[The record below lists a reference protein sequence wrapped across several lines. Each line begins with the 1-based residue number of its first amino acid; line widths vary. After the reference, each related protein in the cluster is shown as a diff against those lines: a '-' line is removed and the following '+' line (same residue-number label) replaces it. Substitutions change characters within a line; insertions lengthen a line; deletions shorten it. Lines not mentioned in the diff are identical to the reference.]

1 MSADQPSTAKSLGS
15 QRWEQLLRYR
25 YIELV
30 LLWEGQ
36 LTTRQLCE
44 TFAIGRQQANKDLS
58 NYRRS
63 AAKNAILYDSAKKHY
78 IATDHFEPV
87 LTQGLASEYLQ
98 LVAQQSDIQKMLG
111 ELPMS
116 DTQVELVSAPN
127 RELPPE
133 LLRPI
138 IQAMKHKQRIE
149 VDYVSLNNPD
159 REGRIIAPHTL
170 VWTGY
175 RWHVRAWC
183 EKNRDFRDFVLSRF
197 RGEAEPLGPSTESAD
212 TDLDW
217 QQTITLVIIPDPRL
231 TKAQQEV
238 VSHDYG
244 MLDGMLSLSVR
255 AKLARYLLQLLNIE
269 VVNIEKDPKA
279 QQLILSNIGEL
290 EQWLG

>member
-1 MSADQPSTAKSLGS
+1 MSLDNPPKQMSLGG

-36 LTTRQLCE
+36 LTTKQLCD
-44 TFAIGRQQANKDLS
+44 TFSIGRQQANKDLS
-58 NYRRS
+58 NYRR
-63 AAKNAILYDSAKKHY
+63 AQEKNALRYD
-78 IATDHFEPV
+78 PV
-87 LTQGLASEYLQ
+87 EKYYVPSPDFSPRLTRGLASEYLQ
-98 LVAQQSDIQKMLG
+98 LIAQDSDIQKMLG
-111 ELPMS
+111 ELQLS
-116 DTQVELVSAPN
+116 ETKVELVAAPN
-127 RELPPE
+127 RELPPQ

-138 IQAMKHKQRIE
+138 IQAMRNQERIE

-197 RGEAEPLGPSTESAD
+197 RGDAELLGFSEHNAT

-217 QQTITLVIIPDPRL
+217 QQMVTLEIVPDPRL
-231 TKAQQEV
+231 SSAQQEV
-238 VSHDYG
+238 VSHDYS
-244 MLDGMLSLSVR
+244 MQDNALCLTVR
-255 AKLARYLLQLLNIE
+255 AKLARYLLQLLNIKIVE
-269 VVNIEKDPKA
+269 IDDDPRA
-279 QQLILSNIGEL
+279 QQLILSNATEL
-290 EQWLG
+290 EKWLG